1 MAILDGWKIGFIG
14 LGLMGKPMARN
25 LSRAGASLSIYNRST
40 DVLAE
45 LSAEGMQPAEAA
57 REVAARSD
65 ITLIVVTNTPSVD
78 AVLSGDNGVLAGTG
92 AGKLIVDMGTT
103 AVEATR
109 AFAERTNNVGAEW
122 IDAPVSGGQIG
133 AEKAS
138 LTVMVGADDAAYERA
153 LPLFEQLGNRITHVG
168 DVGAGQVAKAAN
180 QVIVGLTIAAVAE
193 GLALAKHAG
202 VDPAKVRQALEGGF
216 AASRI
221 LELHGERMVEGNFVP
236 GGKASVQLKDIVQGL
251 DLAAQSGLRLPSL
264 ERNRELYDQLV
275 EAGWGGL
282 DHSALYKLYES
293 D

>member
-25 LSRAGASLSIYNRST
+25 LLRAGALLSIYNRST
-40 DVLAE
+40 EVLAE

-57 REVAARSD
+57 CEVAARSD
-65 ITLIVVTNTPSVD
+65 ITLIMVTNTPSVD
-78 AVLSGDNGVLAGTG
+78 AVLSGDDGVLAGTG
-92 AGKLIVDMGTT
+92 AGKLVIDMGTT
-103 AVEATR
+103 AVQTTR
-109 AFAERTNNVGAEW
+109 EFAERTNNTGAEW

-138 LTVMVGADDAAYERA
+138 LTVMVGADRAAYARA
-153 LPLFEQLGNRITHVG
+153 LPLFEQLGDRVTHVG

-202 VDPAKVRQALEGGF
+202 VEPAKVRQALEGGF